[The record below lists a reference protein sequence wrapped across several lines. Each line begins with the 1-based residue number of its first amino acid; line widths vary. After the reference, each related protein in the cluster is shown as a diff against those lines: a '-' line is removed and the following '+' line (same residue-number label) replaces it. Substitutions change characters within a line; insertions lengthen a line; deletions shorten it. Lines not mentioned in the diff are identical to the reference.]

1 MLFIFAFLNILEIFC
16 NAIQMFPSFRAERYM
31 LKYIKEENT
40 MLLAKLQFK
49 IANWVFWNAIFDWPF

>member
-1 MLFIFAFLNILEIFC
+1 
-16 NAIQMFPSFRAERYM
+16 M